1 MSTSRNEI
9 ARLRGRGV
17 AAATLAAVLGVF
29 VTANTAS
36 AQSLTVL
43 PVSIQMAP
51 GQMATSLTLINQ
63 GTAETSVQIRAYAW
77 SQKDGKDTLT
87 PSTDVLTSPPIAT
100 IPPGTTHVV
109 RLVLRKPAV
118 GQEAAY
124 RILLDQIPGP
134 SAPGTVRIALRLS
147 IPIFAEPTGRAVP
160 HMQYHVERN
169 AGQSFL
175 VATNDGGH
183 HESIRNIAL
192 TTSDGG
198 AVKTDN
204 RMTPYVLAGAT
215 KRWSIDGSTN
225 LPAAGGS
232 LKLNAL
238 ADAGAVAEPISVVA
252 GR

>member
-1 MSTSRNEI
+1 MST
-9 ARLRGRGV
+9 LRTQAATPRRGGV
-17 AAATLAAVLGVF
+17 AAATFAAVFGLVLSC
-29 VTANTAS
+29 TAAS

-43 PVSIQMAP
+43 PVSVQMAP

-63 GTAETSVQIRAYAW
+63 GSAETSVQIRAYAW

-100 IPPGTTHVV
+100 IPAGTTHVV

-134 SAPGTVRIALRLS
+134 AAPGTVRIALRLS

-160 HMQYHVERN
+160 HMQYHIERN
-169 AGQSFL
+169 SGQSFL

-192 TTSDGG
+192 TTSDGA

-204 RMTPYVLAGAT
+204 KDTPYVLAGAT

-238 ADAGAVAEPISVVA
+238 ADAGAVSEPISVLA